1 MGTVEQVRGAAQ
13 GRFVTLD
20 VDGDTLTWRMKATPR
35 AAAENIVTTLHQ
47 VRDAT
52 FESSRVS
59 VAMLLLLL
67 AGAVVA
73 FLGEWFVAMG
83 LGGVAV
89 AIGAQ
94 RALRPRRLLVL
105 DLGTR
110 LLSLD
115 VASDS
120 VGSARALVG
129 RIAGILKSG
138 ETPSVP
144 PTLP

>member
-1 MGTVEQVRGAAQ
+1 MGAVEQVRGAAQ
-13 GRFVTLD
+13 GRLVTLD
-20 VDGDTLTWRMKATPR
+20 VDGDTLTWRMKATSR

-47 VRDAT
+47 VRDAK
-52 FESSRVS
+52 FEYSRVS
-59 VAMLLLLL
+59 VAMLFLLV
-67 AGAVVA
+67 AGAVVG
-73 FLGEWFVAMG
+73 LLREWRVAVSLWG
-83 LGGVAV
+83 AAV

-110 LLSLD
+110 SLTLD
-115 VASDS
+115 VAADS

-138 ETPSVP
+138 ETPAVP